1 MPFVLYDVYRDIYTV
16 GRWQNRRTKI
26 ERSTNK
32 MKKSKLINMG
42 KDHAHDAFD
51 MAKDYLPS
59 THQLAKAKMKTDKKL
74 AMGAVKAMPQKVKRM
89 ELAKLIVLP
98 IAGALA
104 GLLFAP
110 KSGKELR
117 TDIKGK
123 LTDAKDTGM
132 EKGKEWKEKG
142 VEKAQDMKE
151 NHMEK
156 TDIEHKGAPSDE
168 PESAHGNVHGTP
180 AEPTED
186 QTIPADKLAETLD
199 DLGYDSEEELV
210 EDEK

>member
-1 MPFVLYDVYRDIYTV
+1 MPFVVYDVYRDIYAT
-16 GRWQNRRTKI
+16 GRWQNRETKI

-32 MKKSKLINMG
+32 MKSSKLINMG
-42 KDHAHDAFD
+42 KEHAHDAFD

-59 THQLAKAKMKTDKKL
+59 THQLAKSKMKTDKRL
-74 AMGAVKAMPQKVKRM
+74 AKGIVKAMPKKVKRM
-89 ELAKLIVLP
+89 ELAKIIILP
-98 IAGALA
+98 IAGAVA

-117 TDIKGK
+117 TEIKDK
-123 LTDAKDTGM
+123 FVDAKDTGM

-142 VEKAQDMKE
+142 VEKAQDVKE
-151 NHMEK
+151 NCMDK
-156 TDIEHKGAPSDE
+156 TDTEHKGNDSDE
-168 PESAHGNVHGTP
+168 TESAHGNVHGTP

-199 DLGYDSEEELV
+199 DLGYDSEEELI
-210 EDEK
+210 EEEK

>member
-1 MPFVLYDVYRDIYTV
+1 MPFVLYDVYRDIYTT
-16 GRWQNRRTKI
+16 GRWHSRETKI

-32 MKKSKLINMG
+32 MKTSKLINMG

-59 THQLAKAKMKTDKKL
+59 THQLAKSKMKTDKML
-74 AMGAVKAMPQKVKRM
+74 AKGVTKVMPKKVKRM
-89 ELAKLIVLP
+89 GLAKLIILP
-98 IAGALA
+98 LAGALV

-110 KSGKELR
+110 KSGKALR
-117 TDIKGK
+117 TDIKDK
-123 LTDAKDTGM
+123 FADAKDTGM

-156 TDIEHKGAPSDE
+156 TDIEHKTGSSDKT
-168 PESAHGNVHGTP
+168 ESAHGNVHGTP

-199 DLGYDSEEELV
+199 DLGYDSEEELT
-210 EDEK
+210 EEEK

>member
-1 MPFVLYDVYRDIYTV
+1 MRFVLYDGYRDSYMT
-16 GRWQNRRTKI
+16 GRWQDKRTKF

-51 MAKDYLPS
+51 MVKDYLPT
-59 THQLAKAKMKTDKKL
+59 THELAKSKMKMDKHLTK
-74 AMGAVKAMPQKVKRM
+74 GVVKAMPKKVKRM
-89 ELAKLIVLP
+89 ELAKLIILP
-98 IAGALA
+98 LAGALA

-123 LTDAKDTGM
+123 ITDAKDTGM
-132 EKGKEWKEKG
+132 EKGKEWKEMG

-168 PESAHGNVHGTP
+168 LESAHGNVHGTP

-199 DLGYDSEEELV
+199 DLGYDSEEELA
-210 EDEK
+210 EEEK